1 MSKKNQSG
9 RLTDQHK
16 ESQGVVG
23 IFGNEAKLHDSEVA
37 RVAYSILKVLE
48 DEFPQL
54 NFRFRQ
60 GVSKAEINASMQKID
75 RELGQTLFVSNSAIK
90 PDGGLIEVMDDEEKW
105 RIILVSEAK
114 HQGKDIENLR
124 AGKLVGKGDD
134 QDLMVAGNAIER
146 AHKNICEIANLM
158 MGECYF
164 PYVLFLEGSNFLTQ
178 DVVITRPNGS
188 NYTLIYNLGSLNR
201 LDRLTAANYGMPI
214 NTNLCKNKF
223 IVINNLLI
231 MLQAASIYTQGDGNA
246 WAESEMRD
254 IMLDIAKTALQMLGR
269 DLFQQ
274 LTNQSN
280 KADD

>member
-1 MSKKNQSG
+1 MSKKNQSR

-23 IFGNEAKLHDSEVA
+23 IFGNEARLHDSEVA
-37 RVAYSILKVLE
+37 RVAHSILKVLE

-60 GVSKAEINASMQKID
+60 GVSKAEINASMQKLD
-75 RELGQTLFVSNSAIK
+75 RELGQTLFVSNSTIK
-90 PDGGLIEVMDDEEKW
+90 PDGGLIEVMDDEGKW

-158 MGECYF
+158 MGESYF

-178 DVVITRPNGS
+178 DVVITRPDGS
-188 NYTLIYNLGSLNR
+188 KYTLIYNLGSLNR
-201 LDRLTAANYGMPI
+201 LDRLTAANYGMSI

-223 IVINNLLI
+223 IIVNNLLI

-246 WAESEMRD
+246 WVESEMRD

-280 KADD
+280 KTDD

>member
-1 MSKKNQSG
+1 MAKKNQSG

-23 IFGNEAKLHDSEVA
+23 IFGKEAKLHDSEVA
-37 RVAYSILKVLE
+37 RVAYATLKLLK

-60 GVSKAEINASMQKID
+60 GVSKGEINASMQKLD
-75 RELGQTLFVSNSAIK
+75 NELGQTLFVSNSAIK
-90 PDGGLIEVMDDEEKW
+90 PDGGLIEVMDDEGRW

-124 AGKLVGKGDD
+124 AGKLVGKADD

-158 MGECYF
+158 LGECYF

-178 DVVITRPNGS
+178 NVVITRPDGS
-188 NYTLIYNLGSLNR
+188 EFTLIYNLGSLNR
-201 LDRLTAANYGMPI
+201 LTVANYGMPI
-214 NTNLCKNKF
+214 NINLCKNKF
-223 IVINNLLI
+223 ISVNNLLI
-231 MLQAASIYTQGDGNA
+231 MLQSASIYTQGDGNA
-246 WAESEMRD
+246 WEESEMKN
-254 IMLDIAKTALQMLGR
+254 IMLDIAKTALKMLGR
-269 DLFQQ
+269 DIFQQ
-274 LTNQSN
+274 LTNLSN
-280 KADD
+280 KTDK